1 MANLTRDLV
10 SISEELFGSW
20 FLIMYL
26 PIFVKQK
33 QQKQQQTNL
42 VLFVHHGLELLAV
55 LQLAEHL
62 REGVVAQWGVG
73 G

>member
-1 MANLTRDLV
+1 
-10 SISEELFGSW
+10 
-20 FLIMYL
+20 MYL
-26 PIFVKQK
+26 PVFVKQKQK

-42 VLFVHHGLELLAV
+42 VLLVHPGLELLAG

-73 G
+73 RQGGVVADLRW